1 MSRLPESAQLS
12 FADLGH
18 PLREVTF
25 VVVDLETTGKHHERD
40 GITEIAAVKVRGGEV
55 VEEFSTLVDPG
66 RPVPAGVTAITGISD
81 ATLAGAPALDTALP
95 AFLEF
100 AEGCV
105 LVAHNA
111 PFDTGFLRA
120 GCARLDLT
128 WPNPSVVC
136 TLRLSRR
143 VLSRGRTPNHGLTA
157 LAETLGTTH
166 SPAHRALQD
175 ARTTNEVL
183 HALLG
188 LLTPS
193 GVHTLEDLLEYLS
206 GVTAQQ
212 RRKRNLAAD
221 LPEKPGVYLFRGPN
235 EEVLYVG
242 TATNLRRRVGQYF
255 TAGERRNKIGEM
267 VALAERVEH
276 ITCAHPLEAEVR
288 ELRLL
293 DAHRPWYNRRS
304 KNQRKVWWVS
314 LTEEPFPRL
323 RISRAPARKSL
334 GPFRTRNTALEA
346 VEALHD
352 VTGLRECTEHIPA
365 AGAAARPCAV
375 YELGRCG
382 APCAGHE
389 APREYESHV
398 VPVREVLTGEGDSV
412 LHRLR
417 SEIDRLAADQRFEDA
432 AEHRDRLAGL
442 VRTLDRGQRLSA
454 LARIPE
460 LVAARPDGAG
470 GWLFAV
476 VRHGRLA
483 SAGTAPHGTP
493 PLPVVDALRASGETV
508 VPGEGPLFGAP
519 PEEAH
524 VVHRWLTAG
533 DARMVRCDLP
543 WAEPA
548 GSAGKWRDWGD
559 SASLARTPY
568 PGVD

>member
-1 MSRLPESAQLS
+1 MS
-12 FADLGH
+12 FAELGH

-25 VVVDLETTGKHHERD
+25 VVVDLETTGKHRERD

-66 RPVPAGVTAITGISD
+66 RPVPAGVAAITGISD
-81 ATLAGAPALDTALP
+81 DTLAGAPALGTALP

-100 AEGCV
+100 AAGCV

-120 GCARLDLT
+120 GCARLGLS

-143 VLSRGRTPNHGLTA
+143 VLSGGRTPNHGLAT
-157 LAETLGTTH
+157 LAETLGTAH
-166 SPAHRALQD
+166 APAHRALQD
-175 ARTTNEVL
+175 ARTTNDVL

-188 LLTPS
+188 LLGPS
-193 GVHTLEDLLEYLS
+193 GVCTLEDLLEYLP

-212 RRKRNLAAD
+212 RRKRTLASG
-221 LPEKPGVYLFRGPN
+221 LPEEPGVYLFRGPN

-255 TAGERRNKIGEM
+255 TAGERRNGIREM
-267 VALAERVEH
+267 VALAEHVEH
-276 ITCAHPLEAEVR
+276 VTCAHPLEAEVR

-293 DAHRPWYNRRS
+293 DAHHPWYNRRS
-304 KNQRKVWWVS
+304 KNQRKLWWIS

-323 RISRAPARKSL
+323 KVSRAPARNSL

-365 AGAAARPCAV
+365 GGAAARPCAV

-382 APCAGHE
+382 APCAG
-389 APREYESHV
+389 YESPAGYEPHV
-398 VPVREVLTGEGDSV
+398 VPVREVLTGEGDSA

-417 SEIDRLAADQRFEDA
+417 AEIDRLAAGQRFEGA

-442 VRTLDRGQRLSA
+442 IRAVDRGQRLSA
-454 LARIPE
+454 LARVPE
-460 LVAARPDGAG
+460 LVAARPDGSG
-470 GWLFAV
+470 GWLLAV

-483 SAGTAPHGTP
+483 SAGAAPRGTP
-493 PLPVVDALRASGETV
+493 PMPVVGSLRASAETV
-508 VPGEGPLFGAP
+508 IPGEGPLFGAP
-519 PEEAH
+519 PEEVH
-524 VVHRWLTAG
+524 VVHRWLTSG
-533 DARMVRCDLP
+533 DARMVRCDVP
-543 WAEPA
+543 WTEPA
-548 GSAGKWRDWGD
+548 GSVGKWRDWVD

>member
-1 MSRLPESAQLS
+1 MS
-12 FADLGH
+12 FAELGH

-55 VEEFSTLVDPG
+55 VEEFSTLVAPG
-66 RPVPAGVTAITGISD
+66 RPVPAGVAAITGISD
-81 ATLAGAPALDTALP
+81 DTLAGAPALDTALP

-100 AEGCV
+100 AAGCV

-111 PFDTGFLRA
+111 SFDTGFLRA

-128 WPNPSVVC
+128 WPNPYVVC

-143 VLSRGRTPNHGLTA
+143 VLAGGRTPNHGLAA
-157 LAETLGTTH
+157 LAETLGTAH
-166 SPAHRALQD
+166 APAHRALQD
-175 ARTTNEVL
+175 ARTANDVL

-188 LLTPS
+188 LLAPS
-193 GVHTLEDLLEYLS
+193 GVYTLEDLLEYLP

-276 ITCAHPLEAEVR
+276 VTCAHPLEAGVR

-293 DAHRPWYNRRS
+293 DAHRPWYNSRS
-304 KNQRKVWWVS
+304 KNQRKAWWIS
-314 LTEEPFPRL
+314 LTDEPFPRL
-323 RISRAPARKSL
+323 RITRIPARESL

-365 AGAAARPCAV
+365 AGSAASPCKV
-375 YELGRCG
+375 HELGRCG
-382 APCAGHE
+382 APCAGYE
-389 APREYESHV
+389 TPTGYESHAL
-398 VPVREVLTGEGDSV
+398 PVREVLTGGGDSV

-417 SEIDRLAADQRFEDA
+417 AEIDRLAAVQRFEDA
-432 AEHRDRLAGL
+432 AAHRDRLAGL
-442 VRTLDRGQRLSA
+442 IRTLDRGQRLSA

-460 LVAARPDGAG
+460 LVAARPDGSG
-470 GWLFAV
+470 GWLLAV

-483 SAGTAPHGTP
+483 SAGTAPRGTP
-493 PLPVVDALRASGETV
+493 PMPVVDSLRASAETV

-519 PEEAH
+519 PEEAQ
-524 VVHRWLTAG
+524 VVHKWLSAG
-533 DARMVRCDLP
+533 DARMVRCDVP
-543 WAEPA
+543 WTEPA
-548 GSAGKWRDWGD
+548 GSVGRWRDWVD
-559 SASLARTPY
+559 AASLARTPY